1 MTLELTRDELTIIL
15 EALDI
20 ARDELVKRSKVAFLA
35 KELSSGRGLMA
46 ALQADSVDD
55 SIQASDIKWIEY
67 KIEQAGQ

>member
-35 KELSSGRGLMA
+35 KERSSGRGLMA